1 MNPCRLH
8 PEADAEY
15 AAAAEYYASVRSGLG
30 GRFYDEIERLIAAI
44 RTDPLPGREIQPSI
58 RWRLSSIF
66 PYAVIQSAPPRR
78 HPHPGDRAS
87 ASRTCLLAPSPQLIR
102 RPPPAASPIKPG
114 GSGGSGA

>member
-44 RTDPLPGREIQPSI
+44 RTDPLLGREIQPSI

-66 PYAVIQSAPPRR
+66 PYAVIYSNTPEGILIWAIMHLRR
-78 HPHPGDRAS
+78 E
-87 ASRTCLLAPSPQLIR
+87 
-102 RPPPAASPIKPG
+102 PAYWLHRLN
-114 GSGGSGA
+114 